1 VHARWRGVSD
11 IAAWGHND
19 AAVIGGL
26 TGRKSLHM
34 VRNIKTGFATAC
46 LVAAL
51 APGLPASAQTLVIQG
66 GTLIDGTGR
75 PPIENSV
82 IVIEGDRFKAVGRSG
97 EVAIA
102 AGAQVVDVRGRT
114 VLPGFIDGHCHWEAF
129 WGELYLHLGITTCI
143 EIETNQNGPWALA
156 QKDGTNIGKIR
167 GPRIWPSGQAI
178 GAREGELE
186 TEGSRAWRGY
196 IAVDNGD
203 QVRAAVQQKKK
214 DGYDVIKLSE
224 YLTPDLVKAA
234 AEEAHRLGMGVTSH
248 TWDAIA
254 SANAGVDGIEH
265 IWAVGYTSIMD
276 INRRR
281 KLAIDRTAGRID
293 AEEAGALYESENF
306 DKVIAPMVEHHVAW
320 TPTIAKWLRPLSP
333 SAQRFWQKEQEILT
347 DPGANFPAAVRVIT
361 EYTTDKLF
369 KRYKPEQLERT
380 RIGYAKA
387 NDFIRRF
394 VQAGGLLKEGS
405 DSPRGMAGLLM
416 HEALT
421 MDVEAGVP
429 PMMAIEAATL
439 NVARTFRK
447 DKDYGSVEPGKV
459 ADLSIVEGN
468 PLQDMWA
475 TTNVKTVVMNGK
487 IVDIGFHK
495 YVNPIPEFNS
505 WQQLSEHIE
514 VSPLAVTQGSGPTLL
529 KVKGKG
535 FWPFHQVLLNGR
547 ELETRFVSR
556 GELDATLPAEA
567 IQDVGMYKVTV
578 KSRGEPVAESYPAPL
593 VVRFKQ

>member
-1 VHARWRGVSD
+1 
-11 IAAWGHND
+11 
-19 AAVIGGL
+19 
-26 TGRKSLHM
+26 M
-34 VRNIKTGFATAC
+34 IKTIRTALATAW
-46 LVAAL
+46 LAAF
-51 APGLPASAQTLVIQG
+51 AGLPAQAQTLVIQG

-75 PPIENSV
+75 PPIDNAV
-82 IVIEGDRFKAVGRSG
+82 IVIEGDRFKAVGRSV
-97 EVAIA
+97 EVAIPQ
-102 AGAQVVDVRGRT
+102 GAQVIDARGKT

-129 WGELYLHLGITTCI
+129 WGELYLHLGITTCV

-156 QKDGTNIGKIR
+156 QKDGTNLGKIR
-167 GPRIWPSGQAI
+167 GPRIWPAGQAI
-178 GAREGELE
+178 GARLGELE

-196 IAVDNGD
+196 ITVDNAE
-203 QVRAAVQQKKK
+203 QARAAVQQKKK

-234 AEEAHRLGMGVTSH
+234 ADQAHQLGMGVTSH

-254 SANAGVDGIEH
+254 SSNAGVDGIEH

-276 INRRR
+276 IDRRR

-293 AEEAGALYESENF
+293 AEEAGALYEIENF
-306 DKVIAPMVEHHVAW
+306 DKVIAAMVGHHVAW

-333 SAQRFWQKEQEILT
+333 SAQRFWQKEQEILA
-347 DPGANFPAAVRVIT
+347 DPGTNFPAAVRVIT
-361 EYTTDKLF
+361 EYTTEKLF

-394 VQAGGLLKEGS
+394 VQAGGVLKEGS

-416 HEALT
+416 HEAMT

-429 PMMAIEAATL
+429 PMTAIQAATL
-439 NVARTFRK
+439 NVARTFHK
-447 DKDYGSVEPGKV
+447 DRDFGSVEPGKV

-475 TTNVKTVVMNGK
+475 TTNVKTVVLNGK
-487 IVDIGFHK
+487 VVDTGFHN

-514 VSPLAVTQGSGPTLL
+514 VSPLAVTQGTATVL

-535 FWPFHQVLLNGR
+535 FWPFHQVLLNDR
-547 ELETRFVSR
+547 ELETHFVSR
-556 GELDATLPAEA
+556 GELDATLPADA
-567 IQDVGMYKVTV
+567 IADAGMYKVTV